1 MFPVPCFAQI
11 SSRQH
16 VCVCKGLSVPLPA
29 ASKQGS
35 SKLSKAYSPPSNTTL
50 TLETVHG
57 FDTPV
62 GFLPTSLCQRL
73 PGGSS
78 RLCLAFDGETGGRWR
93 PAPRPSPGC
102 HRSGRG
108 DVPQD
113 SAARPPAADAGVG
126 KPHRQSPPQLAG
138 AGAPQHEHP
147 AATPVPAATQPLL
160 PTRGAPSKTRTW
172 RPRAMA
178 LTPLPTVPLSSSAAG
193 EQPRALGSWSNPRTS
208 PGPGTPQGWHR
219 EVGRLRLAQ
228 HKAPGEPKL
237 GGAQLGTRGPAA
249 LQTAS
254 GSTEG
259 SQLCHRSC
267 LGPSGP

>member
-16 VCVCKGLSVPLPA
+16 VCVCKGLSVPLRA

-93 PAPRPSPGC
+93 PAPHPSSGC
-102 HRSGRG
+102 HCSGRG

-113 SAARPPAADAGVG
+113 SGCPAPALPPAADAGMG
-126 KPHRQSPPQLAG
+126 KTHGWSPPQLAG
-138 AGAPQHEHP
+138 AGALQHEHP
-147 AATPVPAATQPLL
+147 GTPPVPAATQPRL
-160 PTRGAPSKTRTW
+160 PTQGSRPPKTKPRARLGLFTFCCCTWHQQTSASKT
-172 RPRAMA
+172 
-178 LTPLPTVPLSSSAAG
+178 
-193 EQPRALGSWSNPRTS
+193 
-208 PGPGTPQGWHR
+208 
-219 EVGRLRLAQ
+219 
-228 HKAPGEPKL
+228 
-237 GGAQLGTRGPAA
+237 
-249 LQTAS
+249 
-254 GSTEG
+254 
-259 SQLCHRSC
+259 
-267 LGPSGP
+267 